1 MKKNL
6 RHRFFF
12 EFFEIFH
19 NIFSTPFWVDRKK
32 KENKINRLV
41 KIAKIT
47 LTIQLQ
53 KQSPRD
59 VL

>member
-19 NIFSTPFWVDRKK
+19 NIFSTPYWVDRKK

-53 KQSPRD
+53 K
-59 VL
+59 